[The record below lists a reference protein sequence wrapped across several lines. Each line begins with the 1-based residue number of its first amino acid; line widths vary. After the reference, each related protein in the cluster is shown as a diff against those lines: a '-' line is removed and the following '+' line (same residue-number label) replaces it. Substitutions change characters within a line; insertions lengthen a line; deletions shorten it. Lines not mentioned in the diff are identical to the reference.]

1 MSSTMKF
8 LILVFA
14 LFLSSFVQ
22 AGELHGKVVGIT
34 DGDTVTIVDESRQQ
48 YKIRLAGIDAPE
60 KKQPFGKASKK
71 SLSDFIYNKSIIVET
86 TKNDRYGR
94 VVGKILLDGQDI
106 NKLQIERGMAWFY
119 RKYQNELV
127 LDDRLA
133 YLHAEQN
140 AKANNLGVWSDSNP
154 LAPWEYRKR

>member
-1 MSSTMKF
+1 MKF
-8 LILVFA
+8 LILVFV
-14 LFLSSFVQ
+14 LFLSPFVQ
-22 AGELHGKVVGIT
+22 ASELHGKVVGIT
-34 DGDTVTIVDESRQQ
+34 DGDTVTIIDESRQQ

-60 KKQPFGKASKK
+60 KKQPFGNASKK
-71 SLSDFIYNKSIIVET
+71 SLSNFIYNKSIIVET

>member
-1 MSSTMKF
+1 MRSTMKF

-22 AGELHGKVVGIT
+22 ASELHGKVVGIT

-60 KKQPFGKASKK
+60 KKQPFGNASKK